1 MLRKFFFFA
10 AFAVAFVCAQTQQ
23 DADVAGDTDYQ
34 KADRE
39 LTSVYGKIIEEYKDD
54 AAFIAALRASER
66 AWIKFRD
73 AEVTMKFPETEPGYY
88 GSSYPMCVSA
98 YKAELT
104 RARTREL
111 RQWLDGAPEGDV
123 CGGSVKTKE

>member
-1 MLRKFFFFA
+1 M
-10 AFAVAFVCAQTQQ
+10 QQ
-23 DADVAGDTDYQ
+23 ETNAGEDTDYQ

-39 LTSVYGKIIEEYKDD
+39 LSSVCGMIIEEYNED

-73 AEVTMKFPETEPGYY
+73 AEVRMKFPETEPGYY
-88 GSSYPMCVSA
+88 GSSYPMSFSA

-111 RQWLDGAPEGDV
+111 RQRLGGVDEGD
-123 CGGSVKTKE
+123 VKTKE